1 MADLD
6 RVSVSAVEAA
16 RQSSG
21 LAGNIEQQAVSEFEL
36 EKMKKGV
43 GEENDEK
50 GIRGFLQNLAEG
62 SK

>member
-21 LAGNIEQQAVSEFEL
+21 LAGNKEQAVSEFEL

-43 GEENDEK
+43 GEEDDEK

>member
-21 LAGNIEQQAVSEFEL
+21 LAGNVEQAVSEFEL

-43 GEENDEK
+43 GEEDDEK